1 MYKISISLHFFV
13 IKFDSPYLEITII
26 ECNFLLFIIF
36 KKKNILVKTRKKR
49 NYALVYAHDFFLHC
63 IKELNSYISIYL
75 LYFSKEALLLK
86 V

>member
-36 KKKNILVKTRKKR
+36 KKKNISVKTRKKR
-49 NYALVYAHDFFLHC
+49 IYALVYAHDFF
-63 IKELNSYISIYL
+63 YIVSKNWIPTFLYIYYIL
-75 LYFSKEALLLK
+75 VKRLYC
-86 V
+86 